1 MELHHNMYPDAD
13 PFTDVRPNTEK
24 IGCFLDGKGLL
35 LFLLHRRATHAL
47 PTLVERNLPRFN
59 ETHGWA
65 VQATRKRTA
74 TIRCSYCYN
83 ILIHRGTHGTWGSKF
98 TPPRDFLQT
107 LVIVSLTF
115 CLRQVSKYHMKTISP
130 LFYSAV
136 SVDLNP
142 GNWLM
147 EAFRPS
153 SSEQA
158 AHVVVQDLDSCS
170 SGGATVSS
178 DFYS

>member
-1 MELHHNMYPDAD
+1 MARGFCFSSCTVEPHMHCRLLSNGTFQGSM
-13 PFTDVRPNTEK
+13 RPTAGQFKQREK
-24 IGCFLDGKGLL
+24 G
-35 LFLLHRRATHAL
+35 
-47 PTLVERNLPRFN
+47 PPP
-59 ETHGWA
+59 
-65 VQATRKRTA
+65 
-74 TIRCSYCYN
+74 IRCSYCYN
-83 ILIHRGTHGTWGSKF
+83 ILIHHGTHGTWGSKF

>member
-1 MELHHNMYPDAD
+1 MGCRPASVAMELHHNMYPDAD

-74 TIRCSYCYN
+74 THT
-83 ILIHRGTHGTWGSKF
+83 LFLLLQHPD
-98 TPPRDFLQT
+98 PPRYTWYVGIEVYPASGFPANARHR
-107 LVIVSLTF
+107 VF
-115 CLRQVSKYHMKTISP
+115 
-130 LFYSAV
+130 
-136 SVDLNP
+136 DLLLETGQQITHEN
-142 GNWLM
+142 NITSIL
-147 EAFRPS
+147 
-153 SSEQA
+153 
-158 AHVVVQDLDSCS
+158 
-170 SGGATVSS
+170 
-178 DFYS
+178 